1 MTISKILKSLEN
13 SWARDDILLKIKN
26 GLNTDE
32 IVNEFIKNNEAKV
45 KQLNSLLKP
54 QDILFLNQVEQLSIC
69 EAKLLNKINN
79 LNYLKI
85 NENRNK
91 LNEKKIFVK
100 KKVPTNSISVCMINW
115 SNKFVVITLLIISA
129 IALSKQ
135 AWA

>member
-91 LNEKKIFVK
+91 LNEKKIFLK
-100 KKVPTNSISVCMINW
+100 NKVPTNSISLFMINW